1 MLLEKALHLATRA
14 HKGQIDKAGKPY
26 IFHLI
31 RVSERCSTEEE
42 RIVALLHDIIEDTP
56 VTPANLL
63 NEGFSQKIVDAVVSV
78 TRNKGET
85 YADFI
90 HRCRLNSIG
99 RVVKIHDL
107 EDNMDITRLDWI
119 TSADVERLNKYLRA
133 YKYLTR

>member
-1 MLLEKALHLATRA
+1 MLLEKALRLATRA

-42 RIVALLHDIIEDTP
+42 SIVALLHDIIEDTP

-63 NEGFSQKIVDAVVSV
+63 NEGFSQRIVDAVVSV

-85 YADFI
+85 YTDFI

-119 TSADVERLNKYLRA
+119 TSADVERLNKYLKA

>member
-1 MLLEKALHLATRA
+1 MLLEKALRLATRA

-56 VTPANLL
+56 VTSANLL
-63 NEGFSQKIVDAVVSV
+63 NEGFSQRIVDAVVSV

-85 YADFI
+85 YTDFI

-119 TSADVERLNKYLRA
+119 TSADVERLNKYLKA